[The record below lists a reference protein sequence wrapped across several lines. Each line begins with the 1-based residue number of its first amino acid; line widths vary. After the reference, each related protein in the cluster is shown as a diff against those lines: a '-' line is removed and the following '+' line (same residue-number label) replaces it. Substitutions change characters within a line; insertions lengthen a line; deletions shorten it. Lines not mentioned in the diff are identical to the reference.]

1 VLVLRVLVLVL
12 VLLPRISAEKSLT
25 MSVQLAASTK
35 SDGLK
40 GRLVAV

>member
-1 VLVLRVLVLVL
+1 VLVLVLVLVVL

-35 SDGLK
+35 SDGLN